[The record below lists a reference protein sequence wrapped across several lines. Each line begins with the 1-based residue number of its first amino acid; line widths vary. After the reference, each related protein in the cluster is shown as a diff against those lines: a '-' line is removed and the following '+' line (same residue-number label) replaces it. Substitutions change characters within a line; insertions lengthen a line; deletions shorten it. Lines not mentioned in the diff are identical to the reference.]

1 MVADLSFLRPFGAC
15 RPVALVL
22 QADVQRIILLA
33 EQNELMATA
42 GDTVRLQEVTEQLAA
57 IHADSAPA
65 RAAVQGHRRHI

>member
-1 MVADLSFLRPFGAC
+1 M
-15 RPVALVL
+15 L